1 MEQNTKPTAFDPLD
15 MNNYKIE
22 KLPKMEKSTFEKW
35 MARVGGPLAIVA
47 FVLVYWVVDIP
58 FIDNLKE
65 SDFIPVEEVVV
76 AEPVSEVAEPAEAI
90 AAEVAPTD
98 VMAEGV
104 AMESVAEGV
113 TVEVTEQLGEAE
125 TQPVPE
131 VVPPVVEK
139 KAAKPDESIKKA
151 VKFIEDNGWDDFTRA
166 NYAMLAIFIAAIIL
180 WITESIPNYLTALL
194 VILGL
199 VLTEVTTQ
207 KVAFATLGHPVMW
220 LNILSFV
227 LASMLV
233 KTRVA
238 KRLALWFVLKF
249 GHSASGVFFSF
260 LLINVILSAFISAT
274 TVKAAILLPIFMVV
288 AAVYGASQ
296 GNRNNFGRN
305 IVLQNLF
312 QVNIGA
318 SGFLTGSGANLLAAA
333 LIGGAMGL
341 ESGSIGYTDW
351 FAAAFPLAI
360 LLLVIGWWIGVK
372 VIFPIPKEQRRP
384 QIEGGLVRLREE
396 LDSMGKMTTEEYKSI
411 AIFAGVLGMWATT
424 DVLHTIDATSVAF
437 IGAVVAL
444 LPGVGVVKWND
455 VDIPWHLML
464 FSAGA
469 YAIGAGLD
477 ATALPKTMVDVM
489 FNSLGI
495 TEATPF
501 WVLYLLLTGMMLFSA
516 LLFQSKTMRALIFVP
531 IAIGVAQKFGYP
543 IMSLAFPV
551 ALLIEHVYV
560 LPFNSKPAALLYTTN
575 HYSWSD
581 TFKYGFTMML
591 IGWAMIMVW
600 GDTVLRWLGHT
611 PDGLFF

>member
-1 MEQNTKPTAFDPLD
+1 MEQDNKKQAAFDPLD

-47 FVLVYWVVDIP
+47 FILVYWVVDIP
-58 FIDNLKE
+58 FIDNLKQ
-65 SDFIPVEEVVV
+65 SDFIPTEEVVV
-76 AEPVSEVAEPAEAI
+76 AEPAAVVAEPVEAVVADVAQPDV
-90 AAEVAPTD
+90 AAEGEA
-98 VMAEGV
+98 AEL
-104 AMESVAEGV
+104 VAEGV
-113 TVEVTEQLGEAE
+113 TAEAE
-125 TQPVPE
+125 TEPTPE
-131 VVPPVVEK
+131 VVLAVVEK

-411 AIFAGVLGMWATT
+411 AIFVGVLGMWATT
-424 DVLHTIDATSVAF
+424 DVLHTIDATTVAF

-591 IGWAMIMVW
+591 IGWVMIMVW